1 MNATIINIGDELL
14 IGQVVNTNAAR
25 MSQMLTGAGIQ
36 VHNVFTIGDDA
47 YDIKLY
53 LELGLQAADI
63 VLITGGLGPTKDDIT
78 KTTLCEFFGSEL
90 YENEIALENV
100 TRLMKAFG
108 RELTPINRQ
117 QALVPRCCTVI
128 NNVLGTAPCM
138 WFEVEGTTPQKVV
151 VSLPGVPFEM
161 VNLMETEVIPRL
173 QTHFHTSAILNKN
186 ILVQGIGESFLSDLI
201 EPWETA
207 LPHHIRLAY
216 LPQAGM
222 LKLRLTARGTEQAVL
237 KQEVDTA
244 VAGLYQIARQYIV
257 GEDFETLP
265 ELLAHLMHNAGQTLA
280 SAESCTGGAIA
291 SKLTALAG
299 ASDYFLG
306 GVVSYSNEVKE
317 KALGVKHSTLT
328 AHGAVSEETVREMV
342 TGVRNRLGSD
352 YAVATTGI
360 AGPGGGT
367 PTKPVGT
374 VWIGIATP
382 KQVIAKRMH
391 FTGRREQV
399 IERTCNEVYAS
410 LIRIVKEELA

>member
-342 TGVRNRLGSD
+342 TGVRNRLGSN

-367 PTKPVGT
+367 PTKPVGS

>member
-1 MNATIINIGDELL
+1 MHATIINIGDELL
-14 IGQVVNTNAAR
+14 IGQVVNTNATR

-36 VHNVFTIGDDA
+36 VHNVFTIGDNA
-47 YDIKLY
+47 HDIRSH
-53 LELGLQAADI
+53 LELALQTADI

-78 KTTLCEFFGSEL
+78 KTTLCDFFGSEL

-128 NNVLGTAPCM
+128 NNELGTAPCM
-138 WFEVEGTTPQKVV
+138 WFEVEGTTPPKVV

-173 QTHFHTSAILNKN
+173 QAHFHTSAILNKN

-222 LKLRLTARGTEQAVL
+222 LKLRLTARGTDHTPLQQQVDEAVSNIYKL
-237 KQEVDTA
+237 
-244 VAGLYQIARQYIV
+244 AGQYIV

-299 ASDYFLG
+299 ASNYFLG
-306 GVVSYSNEVKE
+306 GVVSYSNDVKE
-317 KALGVKHSTLT
+317 KALGVQHSTLQ
-328 AHGAVSEETVREMV
+328 AHGAVSEETAREMV

-382 KQVIAKRMH
+382 KQVIAKKMH